1 MIQIVI
7 FCLKMS
13 EISFEVIIKTQKSLG
28 KYVKKPI
35 LTDKLLKKPP
45 FRFLHDV
52 IKAVIKETGFMEGL
66 FSEAELI
73 SDNVKEKDTKIA
85 FLTKLIDAVKTVSK
99 TDLKVRPSKIVAG
112 LEPVETNILL
122 QTIAKLIDRKID
134 TKSYVASLNQLGQL
148 DKKSSKG
155 GKIDKKTSSN
165 NNHKARREG
174 SLSRPTKKTVVEAPK
189 NSERGN
195 KESARKSKKEKI
207 DTNNKCK
214 EESARNNIVVSEEP
228 SLNVEIVTTK
238 ETIDETLTNNSV
250 VVTDNTT
257 VVNNNSDI
265 VTKTPPAILENPP
278 NLTAEVKFSN
288 PRQGSA
294 GLIRPKSARPISGD
308 RNAVSKQTLRP
319 PSVRP
324 SSARPGAPRLRP
336 DSALPPSGNEAM
348 GNIKVI
354 VESFD
359 GGSLGDEETTVVVH
373 NASEV
378 VEDDLEEVT
387 PEGTNKGQLVE
398 QILEQIQEGGMK
410 TRKVEINWEQDGLRG
425 KDATTKEV
433 GHLRDLIQSLTKT
446 GNTLGKLMNYLH
458 EDFEAMH
465 NELQMWTDT
474 KRQLYG
480 EIEKQKKAGMES
492 SRPLQDKLGRL
503 RENIKRLEGEVLGVR
518 GNILRNE
525 ERISE
530 LLGST
535 N

>member
-85 FLTKLIDAVKTVSK
+85 FLTKLIDAVISK

-122 QTIAKLIDRKID
+122 QTIAKLIDRKMD

-174 SLSRPTKKTVVEAPK
+174 SLSRPIKKTVVEALK

-207 DTNNKCK
+207 DTNNKC
-214 EESARNNIVVSEEP
+214 EEKIAKNNIVVSEEP
-228 SLNVEIVTTK
+228 SLNAEIVTTK

-257 VVNNNSDI
+257 V
-265 VTKTPPAILENPP
+265 
-278 NLTAEVKFSN
+278 
-288 PRQGSA
+288 
-294 GLIRPKSARPISGD
+294 
-308 RNAVSKQTLRP
+308 QTLRS

-324 SSARPGAPRLRP
+324 SSARPGAPCLRL

-354 VESFD
+354 VKGFD
-359 GGSLGDEETTVVVH
+359 GSSLGDEETTVVVH
-373 NASEV
+373 NTSEV

-387 PEGTNKGQLVE
+387 PEGVNKGQLCFTPE
-398 QILEQIQEGGMK
+398 PF
-410 TRKVEINWEQDGLRG
+410 
-425 KDATTKEV
+425 
-433 GHLRDLIQSLTKT
+433 
-446 GNTLGKLMNYLH
+446 NY
-458 EDFEAMH
+458 
-465 NELQMWTDT
+465 
-474 KRQLYG
+474 
-480 EIEKQKKAGMES
+480 
-492 SRPLQDKLGRL
+492 
-503 RENIKRLEGEVLGVR
+503 
-518 GNILRNE
+518 
-525 ERISE
+525 
-530 LLGST
+530 
-535 N
+535 

>member
-1 MIQIVI
+1 
-7 FCLKMS
+7 
-13 EISFEVIIKTQKSLG
+13 
-28 KYVKKPI
+28 
-35 LTDKLLKKPP
+35 
-45 FRFLHDV
+45 
-52 IKAVIKETGFMEGL
+52 MEGL
-66 FSEAELI
+66 FSEAELT

-85 FLTKLIDAVKTVSK
+85 FLAKLIDAVKTVSK

-112 LEPVETNILL
+112 LEPTETNILL

-134 TKSYVASLNQLGQL
+134 TKSYVAGLNQPGQL
-148 DKKSSKG
+148 VKKTSKG

-165 NNHKARREG
+165 NNHKVEREG
-174 SLSRPTKKTVVEAPK
+174 SLTKPTKKAVVEASK

-195 KESARKSKKEKI
+195 KESTRKSKKEKKNI
-207 DTNNKCK
+207 SNKC
-214 EESARNNIVVSEEP
+214 EESDRNNIVVSEEP
-228 SLNVEIVTTK
+228 PLSMESATRTKEIV
-238 ETIDETLTNNSV
+238 DETLINNSV
-250 VVTDNTT
+250 AVVDNAS
-257 VVNNNSDI
+257 VVNNESDI
-265 VTKTPPAILENPP
+265 VAKTSPAILENSSSPA
-278 NLTAEVKFSN
+278 AEIKFSN

-294 GLIRPKSARPISGD
+294 GLVRPKSARPKSGD
-308 RNAVSKQTLRP
+308 KNPTLKQTLRP

-336 DSALPPSGNEAM
+336 DSALPSSVNEAM

-354 VESFD
+354 VETFD
-359 GGSLGDEETTVVVH
+359 GGSLGDDETTVVVH
-373 NASEV
+373 NASELA
-378 VEDDLEEVT
+378 EDDVDEVT
-387 PEGTNKGQLVE
+387 IEGANKGQLVE
-398 QILEQIQEGGMK
+398 QILEQIQEGGMM

-433 GHLRDLIQSLTKT
+433 GHLRNLIQSLTRT

-474 KRQLYG
+474 KKQLYG
-480 EIEKQKKAGMES
+480 EIKKQKKAGIES
-492 SRPLQDKLGRL
+492 SKPLQDKLGRL
-503 RENIKRLEGEVLGVR
+503 RENIRRLEGEVLGVR

-530 LLGST
+530 LLTSA